1 MGNSSTSGLRLLGGS
16 HLLRHKALFDE
27 GAASLLFCCSSL
39 LELAW
44 INSNRTNLTRLGRV
58 ESLVEGLTFLWLSH
72 EVEFSLICQVLKLH
86 MNEGHLFV
94 GQRVRLFIDQILES
108 IQLVI
113 DCKLQVE
120 HIVILIPDW
129 VDGLKIAGEE
139 GIIQKW
145 VISLINLKLK
155 HCTYDFEQV
164 FDALVVIALY
174 F

>member
-1 MGNSSTSGLRLLGGS
+1 
-16 HLLRHKALFDE
+16 
-27 GAASLLFCCSSL
+27 
-39 LELAW
+39 
-44 INSNRTNLTRLGRV
+44 
-58 ESLVEGLTFLWLSH
+58 
-72 EVEFSLICQVLKLH
+72 

-155 HCTYDFEQV
+155 HGTYDFEQV